1 MENMGDNKQQWGI
14 PDNYFKNSKLSIFQ
28 KIELEEEK
36 EQYEKL
42 YALRQDN
49 FILPDNYFQENNANI
64 QSEIKLNE
72 WKQDNVFTVPENY
85 FSENAKHLQ
94 QTLSFIKVTSNE
106 PSIFSRLKKYR
117 FHAAAAV
124 FIMSLS
130 FIGLNYF
137 KNETTENKA
146 LIGMESGIDIEDIEE
161 NDIEEQIEFSSN
173 IESDINIEQQIDEED
188 ITNSI

>member
-1 MENMGDNKQQWGI
+1 MENNGNSEKQWGV

-36 EQYEKL
+36 ELFAKL

-49 FILPDNYFQENNANI
+49 FVLPNHYFQEKGEMMK
-64 QSEIKLNE
+64 SEIKLNE
-72 WKQDNVFTVPENY
+72 WKQDNIFSVPDNY
-85 FSENAKHLQ
+85 FSESAQSLQ
-94 QTLSFIKVTSNE
+94 QTLSFIKLESNSH
-106 PSIFSRLKKYR
+106 SIFGRLKKYR
-117 FHAAAAV
+117 IHAAAAV

-137 KNETTENKA
+137 KHETAGSKA
-146 LIGMESGIDIEDIEE
+146 LVGTESGIDVEDIEE
-161 NDIEEQIEFSSN
+161 IDIVEQIEFSGN